1 MTEIYENE
9 AQKICKKR
17 PTGQEMEELY
27 KKRGISTRN
36 EEALKKPGMRKVS
49 KKERGLK
56 HKNEEVLDLM
66 RKFHKK
72 SGNLQRRDF
81 KKKWGSI
88 KKLRNTLTKWRVP
101 FSRWWWQL
109 CEEDRHLQ
117 PQKVFCWIKRFLKS
131 EVPLLDI
138 SNNKNG
144 VALEKIEKTRRGA
157 LKAIRKIVRKNG
169 RFLESYMEGKTVKRR
184 KIVES
189 LCFSL

>member
-1 MTEIYENE
+1 MRSFKRNAQALLEMKKPCKKGVRSTANEGAALHYRNVAALIEMKEHTRNEETLLYVKKLSSMSQLTEMTEIYENE

-81 KKKWGSI
+81 KKK
-88 KKLRNTLTKWRVP
+88 
-101 FSRWWWQL
+101 
-109 CEEDRHLQ
+109 
-117 PQKVFCWIKRFLKS
+117 
-131 EVPLLDI
+131 
-138 SNNKNG
+138 
-144 VALEKIEKTRRGA
+144 
-157 LKAIRKIVRKNG
+157 
-169 RFLESYMEGKTVKRR
+169 
-184 KIVES
+184 
-189 LCFSL
+189 